1 MRQIVAFSLQRRALV
16 LLLFVVFIAT
26 GVVGFMRLNIEAY
39 PDPVPPQVVIITQ
52 NTGQSAEEI
61 ERYVTI
67 PIEVAMAGLPNLNTI
82 RSTSLFGLSDVRV
95 QFTFAY
101 NYEQALQQVLNRLA
115 VLQGLPEG
123 VSPTIS
129 PLSPIGEIMRYRLV
143 GPPGFSADELKTLQD
158 WVLDR
163 RFKRVP
169 GVVDVTSFGGR
180 SKAYNVVIDLP
191 RMNAFG
197 LDLPGVIQSVRSGNV
212 TVGAGTINIGPQ
224 SAVVQ
229 GIGLIRS
236 LDDINNIV
244 LGSGTGGTPIEIQQ
258 EGPKVNFY
266 SFLAFEGGE
275 PLRWKLEWKD
285 GQWVGTF
292 SAQHHSPKKWIY
304 DRIGPITLTKV
315 EPK

>member
-16 LLLFVVFIAT
+16 LLLFVVFIVT
-26 GVVGFMRLNIEAY
+26 GVVGFLRLNIEAY
-39 PDPVPPQVVIITQ
+39 PDPVPPQVVIISQ

-101 NYEQALQQVLNRLA
+101 TYEQALQQVLNRLA
-115 VLQGLPEG
+115 VLNGLPEG
-123 VSPTIS
+123 VSPAIS

-143 GPPGFSADELKTLQD
+143 GPPGFSVDDLKTLQD

-180 SKAYNVVIDLP
+180 SKAYNVTVDLP

-197 LDLPGVIQSVRSGNV
+197 LNLPDVIAAIRAGNV

-229 GIGLIRS
+229 GVGLIRS
-236 LDDINNIV
+236 LDDIGNIV
-244 LGSGTGGTPIEIQQ
+244 LASGSGGTPVLLSDIATVETGSLPRLGVAGH
-258 EGPKVNFY
+258 EGDDDVV
-266 SFLAFEGGE
+266 LAT
-275 PLRWKLEWKD
+275 
-285 GQWVGTF
+285 V
-292 SAQHHSPKKWIY
+292 
-304 DRIGPITLTKV
+304 
-315 EPK
+315 